1 MVYYYNRRAV
11 RSLIFLFSK
20 QRRRFTIASFFYWNI
35 TSYSSRSPKISAVTT
50 TRPSLFLSW
59 LTCEIISNPVAS
71 ELFIS
76 VFSPSA
82 FSAPSAVKSFRCN
95 RKRYYRSNYTGKS
108 SEKQPKSCQKACLKI
123 RSKQVKHRGTR
134 IIMNPPVFIVLST
147 A

>member
-1 MVYYYNRRAV
+1 MHAIGRKTPI
-11 RSLIFLFSK
+11 RSQRPKEVVQEIYGLLLEPKSCTVINFSSSK

-59 LTCEIISNPVAS
+59 LTWEIISNPVAS

-108 SEKQPKSCQKACLKI
+108 SEKQPKSCQKACFKI
-123 RSKQVKHRGTR
+123 S
-134 IIMNPPVFIVLST
+134 L
-147 A
+147 